1 MKALG
6 LTEQQ
11 LRATPAY
18 VFHDQ
23 EDLEDQ
29 RLLFQARV
37 LAFSP
42 STWTS
47 HIANLKFLVNLFP
60 TLQLLKPSRLCFV
73 LRI

>member
-37 LAFSP
+37 LAFFAINLDFAYCKP
-42 STWTS
+42 QGIHRVLWST
-47 HIANLKFLVNLFP
+47 
-60 TLQLLKPSRLCFV
+60 
-73 LRI
+73 